1 MLGICGCLAV
11 SALSQLTSFPDS
23 LVAAFER
30 GINRSREG
38 HATEDLAL
46 ALGVPLPDERQQILE
61 NLGRPDEFDIA
72 IVQVEAGQV
81 RRESCWYYGLG
92 TGVDFVDGAIV
103 WTIEL
108 EPAAQGTLFPAWY
121 DPTDFETGMSIEA
134 ATALLVASPAGTT
147 PETIDLSGGGD
158 DLIGGML
165 LVGDQIMLGFQ
176 DGALV
181 YVETVGGSTEGGGG

>member
-1 MLGICGCLAV
+1 M
-11 SALSQLTSFPDS
+11 SASKSWKTSAGRMSLTSPLS
-23 LVAAFER
+23 KWKPA
-30 GINRSREG
+30 RSG
-38 HATEDLAL
+38 ANLA
-46 ALGVPLPDERQQILE
+46 GT
-61 NLGRPDEFDIA
+61 
-72 IVQVEAGQV
+72 
-81 RRESCWYYGLG
+81 YGLG

-108 EPAAQGTLFPAWY
+108 EPAAQGTLFPTWH

-181 YVETVGGSTEGGGG
+181 YVETVEGSTEGGGG